1 MVSLVNPIPTS
12 SPTKCLYVSVLKPLN
27 WIPGNFK
34 KKKTLHWE
42 KCKNYRLKNTHHPVS
57 AKIYCCFSPLRP
69 IVHRLYIITTRLF
82 YNSFKCI
89 TIGFFEASQRLGFEK
104 YRREKISAKTLAE
117 IFSAEIFSRR
127 KFFRR
132 ISQMFAEIFSAEIF
146 PPKFFPPKIL
156 GFNVCLISIFSILN
170 VLYQYR
176 IK

>member
-12 SPTKCLYVSVLKPLN
+12 SPKKSLYVTSVLKPLH

-42 KCKNYRLKNTHHPVS
+42 KCKNYRLKNTHNPVS
-57 AKIYCCFSPLRP
+57 AKTYCCFSPLHP

-104 YRREKISAKTLAE
+104 FRREK
-117 IFSAEIFSRR
+117 IFSRR

-132 ISQMFAEIFSAEIF
+132 VSQMFAEIFSAEIF

-156 GFNVCLISIFSILN
+156 GFNVCG
-170 VLYQYR
+170 YQ
-176 IK
+176 

>member
-12 SPTKCLYVSVLKPLN
+12 SPTKCLYVTSVLKPLN
-27 WIPGNFK
+27 WIPENFE

-42 KCKNYRLKNTHHPVS
+42 KCKNYLLKNTHNPVS

-82 YNSFKCI
+82 YTSFKCI

-104 YRREKISAKTLAE
+104 FQREKISAKTLAE

-127 KFFRR
+127 KFFRQ
-132 ISQMFAEIFSAEIF
+132 ISQMFAEIFYAELF
-146 PPKFFPPKIL
+146 EPKLFPPKIF
-156 GFNVCLISIFSILN
+156 GFNVYQNTISWNI
-170 VLYQYR
+170 
-176 IK
+176 IKT